1 MILASLNLG
10 DTNKLEFG
18 MKIAGTT
25 VLPTGSRFVIQGN
38 LFDINCKCIQLGDTI
53 EVEIPKLKAVLA
65 PGVYK
70 VRLETILH
78 DKLFTPVNEE
88 IEFRAAVDIVV
99 ATINSNNM
107 TTRVIPVSDE
117 IAQKSSL
124 PQVSQPSE
132 ATPPL
137 NLFDLF
143 NKLSE
148 SKEHWSVEEREMLNA
163 INKSNSW
170 KKIAETFTPTKCEFD
185 HFTDKLSKC
194 TITGKQGKDTF
205 VLETV
210 INNRKVV
217 EAQTTFERIARIVTT
232 SFKDFLNEATNN
244 KA

>member
-18 MKIAGTT
+18 MQIAGTT

-53 EVEIPKLKAVLA
+53 EVEVPKLKSVLA

-99 ATINSNNM
+99 ATVNSNNM
-107 TTRVIPVSDE
+107 TTRVIPLAE
-117 IAQKSSL
+117 PTAAQKSVM
-124 PQVSQPSE
+124 PQVAHTTGHIAPE
-132 ATPPL
+132 
-137 NLFDLF
+137 NLIDLF

-148 SKEHWSVEEREMLNA
+148 GKQSADETAMIQAV
-163 INKSNSW
+163 NKSASW
-170 KKIAETFTPTKCEFD
+170 ATVANIFAPSNIVFE

-194 TITGKQGKDTF
+194 IITGKQGKDTF

-210 INNRKVV
+210 INNKKVI
-217 EAQTTFERIARIVTT
+217 EAQTSFDKVSKTVTT
-232 SFKDFLNEATNN
+232 SFKDFLKEATDK